1 MSFPTEKL
9 MKESNLFWQYPVI
22 TEKTFY
28 EQNKSKET
36 FLGFPWATI
45 IDKHYD
51 LKMIMRLLKPYI
63 KVNSKYYTC
72 CQHILFKKLWPL
84 FKDLQINV
92 VFSSHKT
99 IHENIVNNIT
109 LKPCPLYAVNVEDHT
124 RNFIFQNI
132 DYYTTE
138 RPYLYSFQ
146 GAYDPKWY
154 ISDIRKQIYEMT
166 HPKNCIVKST
176 EQWHFE
182 KVVYTTFQNVHTQLN
197 ETKEDTIRT
206 SLYNSMLIKS
216 RYSLCPSGSGPNSIR
231 FWESL
236 AVGSI
241 PILLADTLDLPEHV
255 LWNDAIL
262 RIKESELYNLPTILS
277 NITVEEEDIKRKNC
291 IQIYN
296 HFKNNFAN
304 ESEYS

>member
-1 MSFPTEKL
+1 MSFPTENL

-45 IDKHYD
+45 IDKRYD
-51 LKMIMRLLKPYI
+51 LNMILTLLKPYI

-72 CQHILFKKLWPL
+72 CQHILFKKLCPL
-84 FKDLQINV
+84 FQALQIST

-99 IHENIVNNIT
+99 IHEDIVNNIT
-109 LKPCPLYAVNVEDHT
+109 IKPCPLYAVNVEDPT
-124 RNFIFQNI
+124 RNFVFQNI
-132 DYYTTE
+132 DYCTTE

-146 GAYDPKWY
+146 GAYNPQWY
-154 ISDIRKQIYEMT
+154 MSNIRKQIYEMT
-166 HPKNCIVKST
+166 HPKNCIVRST

-182 KVVYTTFQNVHTQLN
+182 KVVYSNLQNVHTQLN

-262 RIKESELYNLPTILS
+262 RIKESKLDSLPTILS
-277 NITVEEEDIKRKNC
+277 KITVEEEERKRKNC
-291 IQIYN
+291 IKIYN
-296 HFKNNFAN
+296 DFKNNFAN
-304 ESEYS
+304 GIVV